1 MAHFCRVPHAY
12 TRVSLERSPSETSH
26 AALLGREFPGL
37 SVSLLSAAAAACW
50 SCRLKPR
57 YFTHHAH
64 HGGGTITGPTG
75 KEIACAVPVSVLC
88 LLLIAS
94 KGSRVATVTW
104 RQQNASMTL
113 SFHQETGV
121 RPPHTH
127 TQVPM
132 GSSTPVSARS
142 PAAIGLSSSCKKP
155 PAGVSDPGFGPGLAK
170 RKINNRDEL
179 PSAGPAE
186 QANQPYVDLNIIVQ
200 PPCLPV
206 SPVSHQRKKKKEVTA
221 LVIITN

>member
-37 SVSLLSAAAAACW
+37 SVSLLSAAAAACC

-94 KGSRVATVTW
+94 KGSRVASTTTVTW

-113 SFHQETGV
+113 HQETTV
-121 RPPHTH
+121 RLTFLN
-127 TQVPM
+127 

-186 QANQPYVDLNIIVQ
+186 QATQP
-200 PPCLPV
+200 
-206 SPVSHQRKKKKEVTA
+206 
-221 LVIITN
+221 